1 MTVHFDVIEDDQENI
16 LFVTS
21 AEGNDII
28 RAPLLNKGT
37 AFTKEERDKFKLHGL
52 LPPHVLSLDQQIE
65 KTHDRYHRL
74 GTLLEQHVIQG
85 GRGSLDDE
93 QIDRIRTEINISR
106 YNFLRD
112 LQDRNEILFYALCFR
127 HLEEVA
133 PIIYTPTVG
142 EAILNYSRDSS
153 RFRGIFLSPNNIH
166 QLGEIF
172 DHFRYKKPT
181 IAVVTDN
188 QGLLGLGDH
197 GVGGIPIPIGK
208 LALYVLGAGIRP
220 WEAIPITLDVGTD
233 NPKALANPYYLGYK
247 SGRLRGS
254 EYEEFIEAFISG
266 IKTKFPHILIQ
277 WEDFSKQ
284 NAFTIL
290 GKYRHHISSFNDDIQ
305 GTGAVALAGTLN
317 AMRTTGEVFEDQRFV
332 IYGAGAGGIGIAQQ
346 VANALVMRSGL
357 SEQQALERI
366 AVLDSKGLI
375 TSGRRV
381 ERYKEPFVKDENFIR
396 GWDVE
401 DSSRITLLDVVRN
414 FKATVLYGTS
424 GRPGHFTDDVL
435 RAMTVNAARPVIFP
449 LSNPTAMAETTPMH
463 IYTVTGGKAIVATGS
478 PFRPFQFEGREVV
491 VGQGNNFFIF
501 PGIGLGAILS
511 NADHISDAT
520 FIESAYVLS
529 RMTPEH
535 LVKKGTVFPPV
546 TEIREISAH
555 VALATANIIAKEE
568 GKYRFSMKDIRS
580 AMWKPAYPPLVKIN
594 R

>member
-1 MTVHFDVIEDDQENI
+1 MTVHFDVIEDDSENI

-21 AEGNDII
+21 AEGNDVI

-37 AFTKEERDKFKLHGL
+37 AFTEEERDRFKLHGI
-52 LPPHVLSLDQQIE
+52 LPPHVLALDQQIE

-74 GTLLEQHVIQG
+74 GALLEEHSVHSGHEEEKIA
-85 GRGSLDDE
+85 
-93 QIDRIRTEINISR
+93 RIRTEINISR
-106 YNFLRD
+106 YYFLRD
-112 LQDRNEILFYALCFR
+112 LQDRNEILFYALCLK

-142 EAILNYSRDSS
+142 EAIKNYSRDSS
-153 RFRGIFLSPNNIH
+153 RFRGIFLSPDNID
-166 QLGEIF
+166 QLSGIF
-172 DHFRYKKPT
+172 DHFRFKKPT

-208 LALYVLGAGIRP
+208 LALYVLGAGIHP
-220 WEAIPITLDVGTD
+220 WETIPITLDVGTD
-233 NPKALANPYYLGYK
+233 NPEALANPYYLGYK
-247 SGRLRGS
+247 HGRLRGS
-254 EYEEFIEAFISG
+254 EYEEFIEDFISG

-317 AMRTTGEVFEDQRFV
+317 AMRTSGEDLENQRFV
-332 IYGAGAGGIGIAQQ
+332 VYGAGAGGIGIAHQI
-346 VANALVMRSGL
+346 VNALMLRYGL

-375 TSGRRV
+375 TADRPV
-381 ERYKEPFVKDENFIR
+381 AQYKEPFVKDANFIK

-401 DSSRITLLDVVRN
+401 DASRIGLLEIIKN
-414 FKATVLYGTS
+414 FQATVLYGAS
-424 GRPGHFTDDVL
+424 GRSGHFDDDVL
-435 RAMTVNAARPVIFP
+435 LAMTANAARPVIFP
-449 LSNPTAMAETTPMH
+449 LSNPTVLSETTPQH
-463 IYTVTGGKAIVATGS
+463 IYKATGGKAIVATGS
-478 PFRPFQFEGREVV
+478 PFSSFQYEGKEVV

-501 PGIGLGAILS
+501 PGVGLGAILS
-511 NADHISDAT
+511 NADYISDAT
-520 FIESAYVLS
+520 FIESATALS

-535 LVKKGTVFPPV
+535 LVARGTVFPPV
-546 TEIREISAH
+546 TEIREISAN
-555 VALATANIIAKEE
+555 VALATANIIAQEE
-568 GKYRFSMKDIRS
+568 GTYQFTMEDIKA
-580 AMWKPAYPPLVKIN
+580 AMWKPVYPPIVKIN